1 MTRRHQSRRQP
12 KQCVKEGGMDAYRSD
27 TDAEYNYRCQLLAGA
42 RQGKA
47 TAKEELQNE
56 YHVRLYT
63 AAERKK
69 LQHQFFK
76 NKKARQELSAGTGS
90 ILRPL
95 MTRPR

>member
-1 MTRRHQSRRQP
+1 MTN
-12 KQCVKEGGMDAYRSD
+12 RSD
-27 TDAEYNYRCQLLAGA
+27 TDQEYNYRCQLLAEA

-47 TAKEELQNE
+47 TAKEALQTE

-69 LQHQFFK
+69 LQQQFFK
-76 NKKARQELSAGTGS
+76 NKKARHERSAGRGS
-90 ILRPL
+90 MLRPV